1 MGSMLLIDCV
11 RARQFSLYLFVTPVS
26 RQYQD
31 LGQPPGPRLAWG
43 GKQLFRVG
51 ASLWGF
57 ACEADRDRPIR
68 DSGYKHALRV
78 YHDRGTGALRL
89 EAAVLE
95 GEMRE

>member
-1 MGSMLLIDCV
+1 MADCV
-11 RARQFSLYLFVTPVS
+11 RARQFPLYLSVTPVS

-31 LGQPPGPRLAWG
+31 LGHPPGSRLAWG
-43 GKQLFRVG
+43 GKQLFWVG

-57 ACEADRDRPIR
+57 AREPDHDRPIR

-78 YHDRGTGALRL
+78 FHDRGTGALRL